1 MKAITTTFQFNKVCV
16 IQSLATDEPQT
27 GERLVNDRLRPALTP
42 MGFRTSYVKVADT
55 ENVLREMYRAVVR
68 RTTGKRVK
76 TQGFSRGHTVDM
88 ERTKG
93 WLADMLA
100 GDGK

>member
-1 MKAITTTFQFNKVCV
+1 MLNIGFALQPKKVV
-16 IQSLATDEPQT
+16 YLTDNRVWGSSLLTDISF
-27 GERLVNDRLRPALTP
+27 GHDS
-42 MGFRTSYVKVADT
+42 SYVKVADT

-93 WLADMLA
+93 WLADFLA
-100 GDGK
+100 RDGQ